1 METALTD
8 LAGRINGVPD
18 HLGIAVADLDA
29 AARFYRDVLG
39 LAERERRVLTEAGL
53 SVVFLAAPSIGLPV
67 ELIAPLPGAEPL
79 RDLVGRHTIQDFLA
93 THPLGGLHHVCFRVA
108 DLDHAIAVMAAEGVP
123 VLGDGRGAVGA
134 SGRRIVFLAPS
145 PPAGLLIELKDAG

>member
-1 METALTD
+1 MDAVVTD

-18 HLGIAVADLDA
+18 HLGIAVPDVDA
-29 AARFYRDVLG
+29 AARFHREVLG

-53 SVVFLAAPSIGLPV
+53 SVVFLASPAIGLPM

-93 THPLGGLHHVCFRVA
+93 AHPDGGLHHICFRVA

-123 VLGDGRGAVGA
+123 VLGGGRGAVGA

-145 PPAGLLIELKDAG
+145 PPARLLIELKEAG